1 MAKSLEDWVEQDV
14 APVRDKPLSWL
25 SQEFFFRDPTRPNY
39 SDTGYF
45 FSPADGIVLY
55 QMTVD
60 PDEPMVEIKGKSYSL
75 RDAMRD
81 PHFDQR
87 SLVIGIFM
95 TFYDVH
101 VNRIPFPGRLSYKGL
116 DEIDT
121 YNYPML
127 AVEKGIVD
135 DLRLDMKR
143 ADYLHNNQRV
153 LNRVWAP
160 DLGQH
165 YYILQIADY
174 DVDCIL
180 PFQLKQNWPFGQ
192 NERFSVVR
200 YGSQVDLI
208 VPLSRR
214 FEFTPMLPS
223 GVHVEG
229 GLDPL
234 IRVTPRKH
242 PARWAAKPGPRTTF
256 ESSGPAA
263 GAGDAPP
270 QRPNLNAD
278 SREMTDHGHRD

>member
-1 MAKSLEDWVEQDV
+1 MAKSLKDWVEQDV
-14 APVRDKPLSWL
+14 ASVKDKSLAWL

-39 SDTGYF
+39 SDPSYF

-55 QMTVD
+55 QMTVN
-60 PDEPMVEIKGKSYSL
+60 PDESIVDIKGKSYSL
-75 RDAMRD
+75 QDAMRD
-81 PHFDQR
+81 PSYDKR

-95 TFYDVH
+95 TFFDVH
-101 VNRIPFPGRLSYKGL
+101 VNRIPYPGRVSYKEL
-116 DEIDT
+116 EEIDT

-127 AVEKGIVD
+127 PVEKSIVK
-135 DLRLDMKR
+135 DLRLDVKR
-143 ADYLHNNQRV
+143 ADYLNNNQRM

-180 PFQLKQNWPFGQ
+180 PFELKQNWPFAQ
-192 NERFSVVR
+192 NERFSIVR

-208 VPLSRR
+208 VPLSER
-214 FEFTPMLPS
+214 FDFTLMLTS

-234 IRVTPRKH
+234 IKVTPK
-242 PARWAAKPGPRTTF
+242 
-256 ESSGPAA
+256 
-263 GAGDAPP
+263 
-270 QRPNLNAD
+270 
-278 SREMTDHGHRD
+278 